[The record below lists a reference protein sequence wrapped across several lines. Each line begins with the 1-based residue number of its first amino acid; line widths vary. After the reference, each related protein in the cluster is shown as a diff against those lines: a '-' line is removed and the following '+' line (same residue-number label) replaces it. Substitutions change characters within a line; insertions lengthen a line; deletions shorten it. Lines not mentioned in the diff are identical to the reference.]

1 MCRVI
6 GCLLLCRKS
15 PSGSLILWWLCWRCE
30 LCGLCADTHLNH
42 SNILTHSS
50 THSIFAT
57 TRGEGEDE
65 TAIKVCFLWY
75 NRAGYRLSHSYKT
88 FDVMPMPPRAVVCS
102 VLLRG
107 VGIRPWP
114 SLPADYLV
122 SVSLWCWCPLS
133 LGSTRGD
140 GMSLAQVF
148 VLIWCWWLVTTFCW
162 LSLNIINHKTRS
174 PQIEPLGTLK
184 PRNRSVM

>member
-1 MCRVI
+1 
-6 GCLLLCRKS
+6 
-15 PSGSLILWWLCWRCE
+15 
-30 LCGLCADTHLNH
+30 
-42 SNILTHSS
+42 
-50 THSIFAT
+50 
-57 TRGEGEDE
+57 
-65 TAIKVCFLWY
+65 
-75 NRAGYRLSHSYKT
+75 
-88 FDVMPMPPRAVVCS
+88 MPMPPRAVVCS

-114 SLPADYLV
+114 SLPADYLL

-184 PRNRSVM
+184 PRNRSVMLLTQSRSSKKYKQVLITSVSSSNNSYLQYTYIWLYDFDWTLALVILNK

>member
-1 MCRVI
+1 
-6 GCLLLCRKS
+6 
-15 PSGSLILWWLCWRCE
+15 
-30 LCGLCADTHLNH
+30 
-42 SNILTHSS
+42 
-50 THSIFAT
+50 
-57 TRGEGEDE
+57 
-65 TAIKVCFLWY
+65 
-75 NRAGYRLSHSYKT
+75 
-88 FDVMPMPPRAVVCS
+88 MPMPPRAVVCS

-184 PRNRSVM
+184 PRNRSVMLLTQSRSSKKYKQVLITSVSSSNNSYLQYTYIWLYDFDWTLALVILNK